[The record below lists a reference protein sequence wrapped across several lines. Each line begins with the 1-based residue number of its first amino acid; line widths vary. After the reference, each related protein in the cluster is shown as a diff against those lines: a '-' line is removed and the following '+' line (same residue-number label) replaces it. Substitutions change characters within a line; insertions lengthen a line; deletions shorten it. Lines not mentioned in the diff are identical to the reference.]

1 MLELVRKDMHLYTK
15 VLMNIRLPIKY
26 ENKIFDGKD
35 KVDLLLPEEV
45 MYILARNGNI
55 LCWNGEKFVKVN
67 LSQYSDIMR
76 FKNYKVID
84 YVEPKVEVKK
94 EEPKVEVKKE
104 EPKEEPKVEVK
115 KEEPKQQPEPEVKE
129 EVVKEEQPKQYEN
142 KKQRHNNKQQGGD
155 K

>member
-67 LSQYSDIMR
+67 LSQYADMMR

-84 YVEPKVEVKK
+84 YV
-94 EEPKVEVKKE
+94 
-104 EPKEEPKVEVK
+104 EPKVEVK

>member
-1 MLELVRKDMHLYTK
+1 MLELIRKDMHLYTK

-67 LSQYSDIMR
+67 LSQYADIMR

-84 YVEPKVEVKK
+84 YV
-94 EEPKVEVKKE
+94 
-104 EPKEEPKVEVK
+104 EPKVEVK

>member
-1 MLELVRKDMHLYTK
+1 
-15 VLMNIRLPIKY
+15 
-26 ENKIFDGKD
+26 
-35 KVDLLLPEEV
+35 

-67 LSQYSDIMR
+67 LSQYSDMMR

-94 EEPKVEVKKE
+94 EEL
-104 EPKEEPKVEVK
+104 
-115 KEEPKQQPEPEVKE
+115 KQQPEPEVKE